1 MLVRVCPCARCSAK
15 SDRSSSSLVR
25 FDRSVQERVRSV
37 QFKRVQRVRS
47 LFVQFSSVQ
56 FGSFSSVRFVQF
68 GSFSSVRFVQERS
81 ESESHFS
88 KFVEIE
94 MREQNSPPRENKTPR
109 WSSTQ
114 IKPRR
119 RPCFPGKKIILQ
131 RTNQLT

>member
-47 LFVQFSSVQ
+47 LFVQFSS
-56 FGSFSSVRFVQF
+56 VQF